1 MIGDVEVSSLKGA
14 MHVRELFI
22 LLRLVLTLIQI
33 VMAGKR
39 VWNGRNA
46 LVHRRKSDLSN
57 RWALQQLPWASM
69 LSQATIN
76 QTNCLRYVIDFLLY
90 SEPSLNDV
98 CD

>member
-33 VMAGKR
+33 VMARKR

-46 LVHRRKSDLSN
+46 LVHRLKSVLSN
-57 RWALQQLPWASM
+57 HWALQQLPWPNA
-69 LSQATIN
+69 LSSAPQ
-76 QTNCLRYVIDFLLY
+76 CYRKLRSIKRIV
-90 SEPSLNDV
+90 
-98 CD
+98 